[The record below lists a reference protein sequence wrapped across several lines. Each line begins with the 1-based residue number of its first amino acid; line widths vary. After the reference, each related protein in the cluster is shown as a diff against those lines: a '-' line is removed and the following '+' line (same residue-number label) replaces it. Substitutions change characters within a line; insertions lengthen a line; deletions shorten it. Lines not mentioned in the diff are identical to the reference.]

1 MVYLYCSYG
10 QDKKHNFSVPASCP
24 LIWFSPNLL
33 LFSNRIVCFCFPINQ
48 KLNLNCSGVLP
59 KLSGHFTFIY
69 EITKVNINSKW
80 SKKRFLFA
88 PKPFFSQNKLVTR
101 KLSKLPANIIYL
113 RAKWHNI
120 REPCITPTLL
130 VSVFEE
136 VDWTGGW
143 WLCAVLWARTI
154 ISLFLYSV
162 PL

>member
-1 MVYLYCSYG
+1 MYLSFDFPLFVLIYKFIWYMLWQYG
-10 QDKKHNFSVPASCP
+10 IFILFIWSRQKHNFSVPASCP

-59 KLSGHFTFIY
+59 KLSGHCTFIY

-113 RAKWHNI
+113 RAKRHNI
-120 REPCITPTLL
+120 RE
-130 VSVFEE
+130 
-136 VDWTGGW
+136 
-143 WLCAVLWARTI
+143 
-154 ISLFLYSV
+154 
-162 PL
+162 